1 MRTSLRFAYSVPKIG
16 KGSFFPLRSVP
27 RLIFGRAAP
36 PSITTGVRP
45 SLCGRLMYIRTTTL
59 NSVHK
64 KHKTRRYEHPSTGVP
79 GSIGME
85 RSPIYPT
92 SGNGDSR
99 KLDFRFTEFSEVCK
113 RGHLADVLCCM
124 PLLPWLRCTTH
135 RGRSSRPARKGRFM
149 RRILLLATTT
159 TMLFAVLVI
168 GGVAYALT
176 FTCEG
181 QEIVPGDDLDA
192 IVNADSSTVATTF
205 CIHAGTY
212 AIDHTI
218 NVRTGDK
225 LLGEVGAT
233 TTRGPATYPTNPPVK
248 ITNGA
253 NLTRL
258 IQLEGENAT
267 LQWLDVSGARSL
279 HNADGSPM
287 TGTGMAIG
295 GGEADGTTILQ
306 YLRVHDNDA
315 NGIGSPRGKVLN
327 SEFFR
332 NTLDPV
338 FLGYAGA
345 AVKGIYEYEA
355 AYNYVHDEQGNG
367 LWCDHGCYG
376 QSTQANGF
384 WVHHNLLVNN
394 DRYGVRYEY
403 SPRVVRG
410 VHASQPSALI
420 ENNEIHAN
428 GYGGTA
434 MQDAQNGVFRYND
447 FGPAIIDWVFYPHNG
462 AGAKAM
468 QFSDGKKT
476 TSLYN
481 AEAYGNTLGGEYIQ
495 GCSMPETVV
504 YCANNNY

>member
-1 MRTSLRFAYSVPKIG
+1 M
-16 KGSFFPLRSVP
+16 
-27 RLIFGRAAP
+27 
-36 PSITTGVRP
+36 
-45 SLCGRLMYIRTTTL
+45 
-59 NSVHK
+59 
-64 KHKTRRYEHPSTGVP
+64 
-79 GSIGME
+79 
-85 RSPIYPT
+85 
-92 SGNGDSR
+92 
-99 KLDFRFTEFSEVCK
+99 
-113 RGHLADVLCCM
+113 
-124 PLLPWLRCTTH
+124 
-135 RGRSSRPARKGRFM
+135 
-149 RRILLLATTT
+149 LATTT
-159 TMLFAVLVI
+159 TLFAVLVI
-168 GGVAYALT
+168 GGVAHALT

-233 TTRGPATYPTNPPVK
+233 TTHGPATYPTDPPVK

-267 LQWLDVSGARSL
+267 LQWLDVSGAQSL

-295 GGEADGTTILQ
+295 GGEADGTTIMQ

-315 NGIGSPRGKVLN
+315 NGIGSPRGRVLN

-338 FLGYAGA
+338 FLGHAGA
-345 AVKGIYEYEA
+345 AVKGIYGYEA

-410 VHASQPSALI
+410 VHASQPSALV

-447 FGPAIIDWVFYPHNG
+447 FGPAIIDGAFYPHNG

-468 QFSDGKKT
+468 QFSDGNKT

-481 AEAYGNTLGGEYIQ
+481 AKAYGNTLGGEYIQ
-495 GCSMPETVV
+495 GCSMPDHIVD
-504 YCANNNY
+504 CANNRY

>member
-1 MRTSLRFAYSVPKIG
+1 
-16 KGSFFPLRSVP
+16 
-27 RLIFGRAAP
+27 
-36 PSITTGVRP
+36 
-45 SLCGRLMYIRTTTL
+45 
-59 NSVHK
+59 
-64 KHKTRRYEHPSTGVP
+64 
-79 GSIGME
+79 
-85 RSPIYPT
+85 
-92 SGNGDSR
+92 
-99 KLDFRFTEFSEVCK
+99 
-113 RGHLADVLCCM
+113 
-124 PLLPWLRCTTH
+124 
-135 RGRSSRPARKGRFM
+135 M

-205 CIHAGTY
+205 CIRAGTY

-218 NVRTGDK
+218 NVRAGDK
-225 LLGEVGAT
+225 LLGEEGAT
-233 TTRGPATYPTNPPVK
+233 TTHGPATYPTDPPVK

-267 LQWLDVSGARSL
+267 LQWLDVSGAQSL

-287 TGTGMAIG
+287 TGTGIAIG
-295 GGEADGTTILQ
+295 GGEADGTTIMQ

-338 FLGYAGA
+338 FLGHAGA
-345 AVKGIYEYEA
+345 AVKGIYGYEA

-367 LWCDHGCYG
+367 LWCDHGCYDQG
-376 QSTQANGF
+376 TQPNGF
-384 WVHHNLLVNN
+384 WVHHNLLANN

-468 QFSDGKKT
+468 QFSDGNKT

-495 GCSMPETVV
+495 GCTMPDTVV
-504 YCANNNY
+504 DCANNNY

>member
-1 MRTSLRFAYSVPKIG
+1 
-16 KGSFFPLRSVP
+16 
-27 RLIFGRAAP
+27 
-36 PSITTGVRP
+36 
-45 SLCGRLMYIRTTTL
+45 
-59 NSVHK
+59 
-64 KHKTRRYEHPSTGVP
+64 
-79 GSIGME
+79 
-85 RSPIYPT
+85 
-92 SGNGDSR
+92 
-99 KLDFRFTEFSEVCK
+99 
-113 RGHLADVLCCM
+113 
-124 PLLPWLRCTTH
+124 
-135 RGRSSRPARKGRFM
+135 M

-159 TMLFAVLVI
+159 TMLFAVLVF
-168 GGVAYALT
+168 GGVAYGLT

-205 CIHAGTY
+205 CIRAGTY

-218 NVRTGDK
+218 NVRAGDK

-248 ITNGA
+248 ITNGT

-258 IQLEGENAT
+258 IQLEGENVT
-267 LQWLDVSGARSL
+267 LQWLDVSGAQSL
-279 HNADGSPM
+279 HNADGSPT
-287 TGTGMAIG
+287 TGTGVAIG
-295 GGEADGTTILQ
+295 GGEADDTTIMQ

-315 NGIGSPRGKVLN
+315 NGIGSPRGRVLN

-338 FLGYAGA
+338 FLGHAGA

-367 LWCDHGCYG
+367 FWCDRGCEG
-376 QSTQANGF
+376 QGTLQNGF

-394 DRYGVRYEY
+394 ERYGVRYEH
-403 SPRVVRG
+403 SPAFLDPG
-410 VHASQPSALI
+410 VHVPADPATQPNALV
-420 ENNEIHAN
+420 ENNQIHAN
-428 GYGGTA
+428 GYGGTS

-447 FGPAIIDWVFYPHNG
+447 FGPAIIDWAFYPHNG

-468 QFSDGKKT
+468 QFSEGNKT

-495 GCSMPETVV
+495 GCSMPDNVV
-504 YCANNNY
+504 DCANNRY